1 VNANLA
7 LLESA
12 VMFAMAGSVLALSTY
27 ITLWT
32 GLLSFATVSFA
43 AIGAFTSTWLASH
56 SGISWPVAALGG
68 AVAGCLAG
76 LLVGYLFRRLSSHW
90 LALATVA
97 LVLIT
102 QVLVVNLGKVTGG
115 AFGKVVPYKLSFLEM
130 LLVLVLVCVV
140 MVLLTRSKFGMAAAA
155 TREDG
160 RVAAALGVPVQRIYL
175 TAFVISGGI
184 GAIGGTMEASQLS
197 FINSDS
203 FYVNLAV
210 TTVASVV
217 LGGAFYWLGAI
228 VGSVVFTGLPVY
240 INQYVSNGQDIVN
253 GILLVAIIIWLPGG
267 LIDPVRWHRI
277 RDRRRQQG
285 SSGGLAGQPLLVGQQ
300 GQSADQPTTL
310 KRAE

>member
-1 VNANLA
+1 MNANLA

-43 AIGAFTSTWLASH
+43 AIGAFTSTWLASQ
-56 SGISWPVAALGG
+56 SGIGWPVATLGG

-102 QVLVVNLGKVTGG
+102 QVLVVNLGSVTGG
-115 AFGKVVPYKLSFLEM
+115 AFGKVVPFKLSFLEM
-130 LLVLVLVCVV
+130 LVVLVLACAF

-160 RVAAALGVPVQRIYL
+160 RVASALGVPVQRVYL

-228 VGSVVFTGLPVY
+228 VGSIVFTGLPVY

-253 GILLVAIIIWLPGG
+253 GVLLVAIIIWLPGG
-267 LIDPVRWHRI
+267 LIDPVRWRRI
-277 RDRRRQQG
+277 RDRRRWPG
-285 SSGGLAGQPLLVGQQ
+285 SPGGLAGQRLPAGHQR
-300 GQSADQPTTL
+300 GSAGRRATL
-310 KRAE
+310 ERAE